1 MRRRQ
6 KISLA
11 IVGLMVGA
19 TALVGC
25 DDTTSKMHANYS
37 ESWINLPDG
46 RTLYCIDRSGGTSCD
61 WENAK
66 WTR

>member
-1 MRRRQ
+1 M
-6 KISLA
+6 I
-11 IVGLMVGA
+11 GLMIGA

-25 DDTTSKMHANYS
+25 DDVDSKMHANYS
-37 ESWINLPDG
+37 ETWIKLPDG

-66 WTR
+66 